1 MELII
6 FYFLFAAT
14 TGIWATYELFN
25 PILEELKILNPED
38 LLVQNRWL
46 SLMTMACIATLFAPL
61 FIGIV
66 LTPGLSAS
74 FKETMLDMVTT
85 QPEKI

>member
-85 QPEKI
+85 QLEKI

>member
-25 PILEELKILNPED
+25 PLIEELKILNPND
-38 LLVQNRWL
+38 LLVQNKWL
-46 SLMTMACIATLFAPL
+46 SLFTMACIATLFAPI

-66 LTPGLSAS
+66 LTPGLCTG
-74 FKETMLDMVTT
+74 FKDTLLKQIAD

>member
-25 PILEELKILNPED
+25 PIIEELRILNPND
-38 LLVQNRWL
+38 LLVQNKWL
-46 SLMTMACIATLFAPL
+46 SLLTMACIATLFAPI

-66 LTPGLSAS
+66 LTPGLSAG
-74 FKETMLDMVTT
+74 FKETMLNMVTAE
-85 QPEKI
+85 PEKI

>member
-25 PILEELKILNPED
+25 PLIEELKILNPND
-38 LLVQNRWL
+38 LLVQNKWL
-46 SLMTMACIATLFAPL
+46 SLLTMACIATLFAPI

-66 LTPGLSAS
+66 LTPGLCTG
-74 FKETMLDMVTT
+74 FKDTLLKQIAD